1 MHLSSVPVKLETM
14 NTNRPLSPLSV
25 QMQNAIAYIVEHYNE
40 QPSLQELAE
49 HVGLSDTHFQRVFT
63 EWVGVSPKR
72 FLQVVTRSHARQLLA
87 QGGSTLE
94 VTYETGLSSPSRLQD
109 LFVSIDGLTPAQVRK
124 LGDGLRIS
132 WGCFESLLGS
142 SAAAWTGQG
151 ICRLVFGSAAQSELF
166 AQQLQADWPAAQL
179 IRDDAAIAQ
188 RIAPV
193 VAGQGTVPLHVR
205 GTNFQVQVWQAL
217 LNIPEGRVSSYGGIA
232 KWIGRPKACRAVGSA
247 VGDNPVSV
255 LIPCHRVIRDSGALG
270 GYAWGLERK
279 IALLGREWSK
289 PSQRQ
294 AA

>member
-1 MHLSSVPVKLETM
+1 MDTSTLTAQH
-14 NTNRPLSPLSV
+14 NA
-25 QMQNAIAYIVEHYNE
+25 QMQNAISYIVAHYND

-49 HVGLSDTHFQRVFT
+49 HIGLSETHFQRVFT

-72 FLQVVTRSHARQLLA
+72 FLQVVTRTHARQLLA

-109 LFVSIDGLTPAQVRK
+109 LFVTMDGLTPAQVRK
-124 LGDGLRIS
+124 LGDGMCIV
-132 WGCFESLLGS
+132 WGYFESVLGA

-151 ICRLVFGSAAQSELF
+151 ICRLVFGAAAVPELF
-166 AQQLQADWPAAQL
+166 SQQLKQDWPAANL
-179 IRDDAAIAQ
+179 LRDDAAIAQ

-193 VAGQGTVPLHVR
+193 VAGQGTQPLHVR

-217 LNIPEGRVSSYGGIA
+217 LNIPGGQVSSYGSIA
-232 KWIGRPKACRAVGSA
+232 QWIGRPKACRAVGSA

-255 LIPCHRVIRDSGALG
+255 LIPCHRVIRESGALG

-279 IALLGREWSK
+279 VTLLGREWSH
-289 PSQRQ
+289 PSRTL

>member
-1 MHLSSVPVKLETM
+1 M
-14 NTNRPLSPLSV
+14 NTTRLTSPLSV
-25 QMQNAIAYIVEHYNE
+25 QMQNAISYIVTHYNE

-49 HVGLSDTHFQRVFT
+49 HVGLSETHFQRVFT

-72 FLQVVTRSHARQLLA
+72 FLQVVTRSHARRLLA
-87 QGGSTLE
+87 QGGSTLD

-124 LGDGLRIS
+124 LGDGLQII
-132 WGCFESLLGS
+132 WGCFDSLLGS

-166 AQQLQADWPAAQL
+166 AQQLQVDWPAAQL

-193 VAGQGTVPLHVR
+193 LSGLATVPLHVR

-232 KWIGRPKACRAVGSA
+232 KWIGRPKACRAVGTA

-279 IALLGREWSK
+279 LALLGREWSQ
-289 PSQRQ
+289 PSQSH

>member
-1 MHLSSVPVKLETM
+1 
-14 NTNRPLSPLSV
+14 
-25 QMQNAIAYIVEHYNE
+25 MQNAISYIVTHYNE

-49 HVGLSDTHFQRVFT
+49 HVGLSETHFQRVFT

-72 FLQVVTRSHARQLLA
+72 FLQVVTRSHARRLLA
-87 QGGSTLE
+87 QGGSTLD

-124 LGDGLRIS
+124 LGDGLQII
-132 WGCFESLLGS
+132 WGCFDSLLGS

-166 AQQLQADWPAAQL
+166 AQQLQVDWPAAQL

-193 VAGQGTVPLHVR
+193 LSGQATVPLHVR

-232 KWIGRPKACRAVGSA
+232 KWIGRPKACRAVGTA

-279 IALLGREWSK
+279 LALLGREWSQ
-289 PSQRQ
+289 PSQSH